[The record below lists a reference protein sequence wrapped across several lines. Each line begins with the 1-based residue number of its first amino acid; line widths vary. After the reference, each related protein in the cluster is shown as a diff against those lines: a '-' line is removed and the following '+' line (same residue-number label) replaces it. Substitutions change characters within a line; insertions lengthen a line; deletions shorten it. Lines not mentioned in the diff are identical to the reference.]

1 MWRHP
6 RRRSIRALVVFWCLP
21 WVAGAGCIRPVPSM
35 PGEPEQPPAEPAAE
49 MTGEQWQSPGVPPP
63 RDPRAPWY
71 HKLPLDDA
79 WHELSA
85 PDNHNAALVTFKR
98 AGLERGYFGGKVL
111 ISEEE
116 LAQAKQRLLQV
127 RKVARADDSDA
138 APEMPRMPDGRA
150 YPAMVVRIPSRE
162 ALREIRELAIVEAVE
177 PLFLPLGIGCS
188 LDPYTP
194 IAADGDSF
202 GNRIPW
208 SFSHLGIV
216 EAWNLYKQANNAIY
230 FPGAG
235 IRIGVID
242 TGVFEDEDQLT
253 TMFGSSG
260 RPAALHHTVVSKTW
274 DDCGHGTRIAGFAT
288 APLETQTITPR
299 KIAGVAWGADLT
311 TVKYNGGVILG
322 AGQATELVAANNV
335 AVADGA
341 RVVNLALG
349 TPFWSSFVADNID
362 TIYATTQTIFV
373 AAAGT
378 FVKDVQFPAK
388 MYQVLAVSI
397 VKSKDRADPQ
407 AGYELYG
414 GGTPESAYGPEVDFA
429 AVNGDGGV
437 PTTGGGNKGLVQLGG
452 SSSGTAHLSGIIA
465 LAWGKDPTATRAQV
479 IDRLRKSGSLKLI
492 SGEKDLVPG
501 TSAKVGYGVPDAYV
515 AAGGSRTASIGGPSL
530 VLPGT
535 SYTLAVSTDGWLPT
549 TVLWDTGQT
558 TRSATFTAGPS
569 GTVTHSVIV
578 TNPIDRATIGARRE
592 VTVGPSH
599 KRVLYSEPAIVR
611 FPPRPF
617 KGGVYDVKVNSGVVM
632 PVGCAVLTA
641 LGQRLDSS
649 YNNWGPPLSYLSLV
663 TSGGYTMARPG
674 GIGARNLDVD
684 ARVWHNGTHA
694 IRVKVHYL
702 VAEPDGVDCNMPGAT
717 VHGWYPA

>member
-1 MWRHP
+1 MLRKT
-6 RRRSIRALVVFWCLP
+6 RALLVFWCLP
-21 WVAGAGCIRPVPSM
+21 WVAGAAGCVTLSPISR
-35 PGEPEQPPAEPAAE
+35 PGEEFAVEPTAE

-63 RDPRAPWY
+63 RDPSVPWY
-71 HKLPLDDA
+71 HRLPLDDA
-79 WHELSA
+79 WRELSA

-98 AGLERGYFGGKVL
+98 AELERGYFAGKVL

-116 LAQAKQRLLQV
+116 LARARERLLQV
-127 RKVARADDSDA
+127 RKVARLDDSDA
-138 APEMPRMPDGRA
+138 AREMPRMPDGRD
-150 YPAMVVRIPSRE
+150 YPAMVVQIGSRE
-162 ALREIRELAIVEAVE
+162 ALGEIRQLAIVEAVE
-177 PLFLPLGIGCS
+177 PLFLPLGIGCA

-194 IAADGDSF
+194 IAADGDFF

-208 SFSHLGIV
+208 SFTHLGIV
-216 EAWNLYKQANNAIY
+216 EAWNLYKQPNNAIY

-242 TGVFEDEDQLT
+242 TGVFEDENQLT
-253 TMFGSSG
+253 NMFASSG
-260 RPAALHHTVVSKTW
+260 RPAALHHTVVAKTW
-274 DDCGHGTRIAGFAT
+274 DDCGHGTRIAGLAT
-288 APLETQTITPR
+288 APLETQTIEPR
-299 KIAGVAWGADLT
+299 KIAGVAWGADLS
-311 TVKYNGGVILG
+311 TVKYNGGVVLG
-322 AGQATELVAANNV
+322 AGQATELVAAIKV

-341 RVVNLALG
+341 RVINLALG

-362 TIYATTQTIFV
+362 TIYRTTQTIFV

-397 VKSKDRADPQ
+397 VKSKDPANPQ

-414 GGTPESAYGPEVDFA
+414 GVGPESAYGPEVAFA

-465 LAWGKDPTATRAQV
+465 LVWGKDPTATRAQV
-479 IDRLRKSGSLKLI
+479 IDRLRRSGSLKLI
-492 SGEKDLVPG
+492 EGEKALTPG
-501 TSAKVGYGVPDAYV
+501 YSAKVGYGIPDAYV
-515 AAGGSRTASIGGPSL
+515 AAGGSRTASISGPSL
-530 VLPGT
+530 VRPGT
-535 SYTLAVSTDGWLPT
+535 SYTLTVSTDGWLPT

-558 TRSATFTAGPS
+558 TRSATFTAGLS
-569 GTVTHSVIV
+569 GTVNHSVTV
-578 TNPIDRATIGARRE
+578 RNPIDFSTIGAQHA

-611 FPPRPF
+611 FPPYPF
-617 KGGVYDVKVNSGVVM
+617 KGGIYDVKVNGGVVM

-649 YNNWGPPLSYLSLV
+649 YNNFGPPLSYLSLA
-663 TSGGYTMARPG
+663 TSGGFNIARPG
-674 GIGARNLDVD
+674 GIAARSLDVD

-694 IRVKVHYL
+694 IRVKVHYA
-702 VAEPDGVDCNMPGAT
+702 VSEPDGVDCNVPGAT

>member
-1 MWRHP
+1 
-6 RRRSIRALVVFWCLP
+6 
-21 WVAGAGCIRPVPSM
+21 
-35 PGEPEQPPAEPAAE
+35 
-49 MTGEQWQSPGVPPP
+49 MTGEQWQAPGIPPP
-63 RDPRAPWY
+63 RDPGVPWY
-71 HKLPLDDA
+71 HRLPLDDA
-79 WHELSA
+79 WRELSS

-111 ISEEE
+111 ISEDE
-116 LAQAKQRLLQV
+116 LARARQRLLEVAKV
-127 RKVARADDSDA
+127 RPLDDSDGA
-138 APEMPRMPDGRA
+138 RKMPRMPDGRA
-150 YPAMVVRIPSRE
+150 YPSMVVQVPSRE

-208 SFSHLGIV
+208 SFSHLGIR
-216 EAWNLYKQANNAIY
+216 EAWNLYKHENDAIY

-242 TGVFEDEDQLT
+242 TGVYEDENQLT
-253 TMFGSSG
+253 TAFASSG
-260 RPAALHHTVVSKTW
+260 RPAALHRTVVSKAW
-274 DDCGHGTRIAGFAT
+274 DDCGHGTRIAGLAT

-322 AGQATELVAANNV
+322 AGQATELVAAINM

-341 RVVNLALG
+341 RVINLALG

-373 AAAGT
+373 GAAGT

-397 VKSKDRADPQ
+397 VKSKDKADPL

-437 PTTGGGNKGLVQLGG
+437 PTTGGGQNLVQVGG

-465 LAWGKDPTATRAQV
+465 LVWGKDPTATRAQV
-479 IDRLRKSGSLKLI
+479 IDRLRRSGSLKRI
-492 SGEKDLVPG
+492 SGEQDLTPG
-501 TSAKVGYGVPDAYV
+501 YSAKVGYGIPDAYV
-515 AAGGSRTASIGGPSL
+515 AAGGFRTASIGGPSQ

-535 SYTLAVSTDGWLPT
+535 SYTLTVSTDGWLPT
-549 TVLWDTGQT
+549 TVRWNTGQT

-569 GTVTHSVIV
+569 GTVTHSVVV
-578 TNPIDRATIGARRE
+578 TNPIDRTAIGAQRA

-599 KRVLYSEPAIVR
+599 KRILYSEPAIVR
-611 FPPRPF
+611 YPPRPF
-617 KGGVYDVKVNSGVVM
+617 KGGVYDVKVNGGVVM
-632 PVGCAVLTA
+632 PAGCAVLTA
-641 LGQRLDSS
+641 LGQRLDGS
-649 YNNWGPPLSYLSLV
+649 YNNYGPPLTYLSLV
-663 TSGGYTMARPG
+663 TSGGFTIARPG

-684 ARVWHNGTHA
+684 ARVWHNGISA
-694 IRVKVHYL
+694 IRVKVHYA
-702 VAEPDGVDCNMPGAT
+702 VSEPDGVDCNVPGAT
-717 VHGWYPA
+717 VHGWYPS